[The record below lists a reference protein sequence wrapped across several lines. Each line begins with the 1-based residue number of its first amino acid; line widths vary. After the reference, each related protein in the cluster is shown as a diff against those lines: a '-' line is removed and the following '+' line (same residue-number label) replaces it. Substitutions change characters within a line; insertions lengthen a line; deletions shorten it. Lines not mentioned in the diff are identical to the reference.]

1 MPDSSVTLCLDKM
14 SSIWLERRAPYFGGL
29 PRVVSHLH
37 NPGDFSASFSWVVF
51 RALAIESR
59 RGRAGR
65 IANRICYVSV
75 PRFSFNIVAAHFEA
89 CGLCSVLSRREQPIS
104 PIVNRGRKRNNSPGV
119 GKPTVLI
126 ESVCGFSLF
135 LGQRILGQSR
145 RDHKQQKQ

>member
-1 MPDSSVTLCLDKM
+1 M
-14 SSIWLERRAPYFGGL
+14 SSIWLERRAPDFGGL

-37 NPGDFSASFSWVVF
+37 NPGGFFASFF
-51 RALAIESR
+51 AAIFGALDIESR

-65 IANRICYVSV
+65 IANRICYVRV

-119 GKPTVLI
+119 GRPTVLI
-126 ESVCGFSLF
+126 ESFCGFFLI
-135 LGQRILGQSR
+135 LGQRTLGQSR
-145 RDHKQQKQ
+145 RNYEQQKG